1 MSRRVRNICVY
12 CASSDSISEEFFYDA
27 AALGA
32 LIGEHGLTLI
42 NGAGNTGLMRAVTDA
57 CSAAGGTTIG
67 IIPSFM
73 VERDWHHR
81 GMTRLIQTQDIH
93 QRQQMMAEMSDAAIV
108 LAGGCGTL
116 AELSELITWKQLGLY
131 HKPLILLNTR
141 GYWDDLHSW
150 LRSAVQEHF
159 MRPAHLEAVQM
170 AATPDEALSLALTS
184 TI

>member
-1 MSRRVRNICVY
+1 MSHKVKNICVY
-12 CASSDSISEEFFYDA
+12 CASSDSISQEYFFDA
-27 AALGA
+27 ASLGA

-57 CSAAGGTTIG
+57 CADAGGTTIG

-81 GMTRLIQTQDIH
+81 GMTQLIQTEDMH
-93 QRQQMMAEMSDAAIV
+93 QRQQLMAEKSDAAIV

-131 HKPLILLNTR
+131 RKPLVLLNTL
-141 GYWDDLHSW
+141 GYWDDLLSW
-150 LRSAVQEHF
+150 LRSATQEHF
-159 MRPAHLEAVQM
+159 MHPVHLEAVQV
-170 AATPDEALSLALTS
+170 AQTPDEALRLALTS
-184 TI
+184 SC